1 MALNYTSCVLGAMCL
16 LVTKEVSKGVEVER
30 VRDDH
35 NFTDDVATWDGEVR
49 GNEQVFERNRT
60 SRIS

>member
-1 MALNYTSCVLGAMCL
+1 MALTYTSCVLGAMCV
-16 LVTKEVSKGVEVER
+16 LVTKEVSKEVEVER

-35 NFTDDVATWDGEVR
+35 NFTDDVVTRDGEVR

-60 SRIS
+60 SRNS